1 MRILPSLAVI
11 ALTLGLAAPVF
22 AQASPPS
29 SDAGASAPAPS
40 SSSPGAAA
48 PADTGSA
55 GGGGGHT
62 VMNITLQPGAA
73 AALTSGLAQA
83 AAPSDSRNSAPSAK
97 DTAR

>member
-22 AQASPPS
+22 AQAGPPS

-55 GGGGGHT
+55 GGGHT
-62 VMNITLQPGAA
+62 VMSITLQPSAA
-73 AALTSGLAQA
+73 VALTSDIAQA
-83 AAPSDSRNSAPSAK
+83 AAPSGQTNNTPSATG
-97 DTAR
+97 TAR